1 MTNKAEMVRVLARI
15 TARPDKIE
23 ELILV
28 LLHLVEETRKENG
41 CISYQLLQ
49 NKADLRD
56 FTVIEE
62 WESDSV
68 IDTHLMSA
76 HVQEAFSKAA
86 SLLAKE
92 PDIRRY
98 SVIG

>member
-1 MTNKAEMVRVLARI
+1 MANKTVRVLARI

-23 ELILV
+23 ELTSILRC
-28 LLHLVEETRKENG
+28 LVRETRKENG

-49 NKADLRD
+49 NKADPGD
-56 FTVIEE
+56 FTFVEE
-62 WESDSV
+62 WESDSA
-68 IDTHLMSA
+68 IDTHFITA
-76 HVQEAFSKAA
+76 HVQDAFSKAA

-98 SVIG
+98 DVIE